1 MPGPTRASKADVRS
15 IITEGAAWMPDSSDD
30 DALMI
35 ATSFPNFHAL
45 MEGTGAKFE

>member
-1 MPGPTRASKADVRS
+1 LTSASKADVRS
-15 IITEGAAWMPDSSDD
+15 IITEGAALMLGSSDE

-45 MEGTGAKFE
+45 MEGIGAKFE